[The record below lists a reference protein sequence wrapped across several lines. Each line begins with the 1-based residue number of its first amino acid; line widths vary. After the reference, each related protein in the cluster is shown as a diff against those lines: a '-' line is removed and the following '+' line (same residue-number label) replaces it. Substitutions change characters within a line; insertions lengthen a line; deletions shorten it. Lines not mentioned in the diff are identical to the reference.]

1 VTTDAGIACGEVVV
15 LATGHLRAHGSGTPR
30 LDAEVLL
37 AHVLA
42 CDRLAL
48 YTNFDRPLSASERD
62 AYRELIARRARHE
75 PVAYLVGSRGF
86 RRLVLAVDER
96 ALIPR
101 PDTEV
106 VVERCLA
113 LLEGCDTPRVL
124 DVGTGSGAIALAIA
138 DEHPGARVTG
148 MDASSAALE
157 LAQEN
162 SRTTGVAIEVEHRD
176 LFDGLP
182 SGPWELIVSNPPY
195 VDAADYESLMPDVRG
210 YEPRSALVAG
220 GETEAIA
227 DQAAAILAPGGA
239 LVLEV
244 GEGQA
249 PARVTLLERLGFVSV
264 RVTDDLGGVAR
275 VVEGLRA

>member
-15 LATGHLRAHGSGTPR
+15 RATSYLRAHGSATPR

-48 YTNFDRPLSASERD
+48 YTSFDRPLIASERD
-62 AYRELIARRARHE
+62 AYRELIARRGRHE

-113 LLEGCDTPRVL
+113 LLEGHDGPRVL

-138 DEHPGARVTG
+138 DEHPAARVTG

-157 LAQEN
+157 LARDN
-162 SRTTGVAIEVEHRD
+162 GRGTGVAIELEHRD

-182 SGPWELIVSNPPY
+182 PGPWDLIVSNPPY
-195 VDAADYESLMPDVRG
+195 VDEADYESLMPDVRG

-227 DQAAAILAPGGA
+227 GEAASILAPGGA

-249 PARVTLLERLGFVSV
+249 PARVALLERLGFLSV
-264 RVTDDLGGVAR
+264 RVTDDLAGVAR
-275 VVEGLRA
+275 VVEGRRA